1 MKHILLSLAALLL
14 CANTFGQTIK
24 VGYVG
29 DDDALKSI
37 PYDGYTSV
45 CSLIDS
51 DIAKKYAGNQVVGL
65 RIAFGSTAVSDVRA
79 YLSPDPSTAGADV
92 ASAQMAQ
99 ITEEGWNDVMF
110 DAPYTLKG
118 TEEELYVGYDLS
130 SSTDARPVLVG
141 TTVHNYGL
149 LVEETDGRWYDYSET
164 GDLAVQLLISGDK
177 LPDYDVAIT
186 DLYTD
191 SRYYAV
197 DAEKMYFGAT
207 LENIG
212 TKAIPG
218 LTLSLMFDD
227 DPQLGG
233 ELQITDELTGSSQ
246 LGYELPLSA
255 FGLAPGI
262 HTLTLSVKELA
273 DGLTPSVGTT
283 ADDSRT
289 YTLYIYS
296 EAMTRQYSVL
306 EVFASADYDYYQ
318 SRFVEPVEE
327 FLSQDETVLP
337 VFIHGSFGEGIL
349 DPLALSNASKLS
361 TAAGLKTVPSFG
373 INRSVQPGLKS
384 YLFGYTGQPV
394 AADFAQVN
402 AYLNYI
408 TPAFATISLNGTY
421 DKATR
426 LLTLDVQ
433 GTRGEDFQCFFGNG
447 ALTIYLTE
455 DNVNGQNHVLRK
467 IMTAPL
473 GTAITWNGNDGM
485 SFQLTRRLTLDKSW
499 VPDNMHAIAF
509 IHKATTEAT
518 ERDEMEITNATVFH
532 LNGKQD
538 GIERNEELRMKNEE
552 SSIFNLAGQRIDNPQ
567 SAIRNP
573 QLNRGV
579 YIRNGRKVLV
589 K

>member
-1 MKHILLSLAALLL
+1 MKHIFLSLAALLL
-14 CANTFGQTIK
+14 CANTFGQTVK

-37 PYDGYTSV
+37 PYDSYTSV
-45 CSLIDS
+45 CSLIDG

-65 RIAFGSTAVSDVRA
+65 RIAFGSTVISNIHA
-79 YLSPDPSTAGADV
+79 YLSPDPSVSGGDA
-92 ASAQMAQ
+92 ASTSIAQ
-99 ITEEGWNDVMF
+99 IAEEGWNNLMF
-110 DAPYTLKG
+110 DIPYTLKG

-141 TTVHNYGL
+141 TSVHTYGL
-149 LVEETDGRWYDYSET
+149 LVKESDGRWYDYSET

-197 DAEKMYFGAT
+197 DAQKMYFGAT

-218 LTLSLMFDD
+218 LTLSLMFDG

-233 ELQITDELTGSSQ
+233 DLQITDELTGTSQ
-246 LGYELPLSA
+246 LSYELPLSS
-255 FGLAPGI
+255 FGLTPGV

-273 DGLTPSVGTT
+273 DGLTPSAGTT

-289 YTLYIYS
+289 YSLYIYR
-296 EAMTRQYSVL
+296 EALPRQYSVL
-306 EVFASADYDYYQ
+306 EVFASADKDYYQ

-327 FLSQDETVLP
+327 FLSQDDSVLP
-337 VFIHGSFGEGIL
+337 VFIHGSFGEGIT
-349 DPLALSNASKLS
+349 DPLALTNATKLA
-361 TAAGLKTVPSFG
+361 TAAGLKTAPSFG
-373 INRSVQPGLKS
+373 INRCVQPGMKS
-384 YLFGYTGQPV
+384 YLYSYSGQPV
-394 AADFAQVN
+394 AADFAQLN

-408 TPAFATISLNGTY
+408 TPAFATVTIDGTY
-421 DKATR
+421 NASNR
-426 LLTLDVQ
+426 LLTLNVE
-433 GTRGEDFQCFFGNG
+433 GTRVADFQTFFGNG

-455 DNVNGQNHVLRK
+455 DNVDGQNHVLRK

-473 GTAITWNGNDGM
+473 GNAISWNGSDGL
-485 SFQLTRRLTLDKSW
+485 SFQLTRRLTLDREW
-499 VPDNMHAIAF
+499 IPENMHAIAF
-509 IHKATTEAT
+509 IHKVTTETT

-538 GIERNEELRMKNEE
+538 GIERNEELRVKNEE
-552 SSIFNLAGQRIDNPQ
+552 SPIFNLAGQMVNGKLTRGIYIHNGQ
-567 SAIRNP
+567 KIAI
-573 QLNRGV
+573 
-579 YIRNGRKVLV
+579 K
-589 K
+589 

>member
-1 MKHILLSLAALLL
+1 ML
-14 CANTFGQTIK
+14 CVCVSAQTIK
-24 VGYVG
+24 AGYVT
-29 DDDALKSI
+29 DDASLKSI

-65 RIAFGSTAVSDVRA
+65 RIAFGSTAAHDVRA
-79 YLSPDPSTAGADV
+79 YLSPDPSVSDSDA
-92 ASAQMAQ
+92 ASATLVQ

-110 DAPYTLKG
+110 PTPYTLRG
-118 TEEELYVGYDLS
+118 TEEELYMGYDLKC
-130 SSTDARPVLVG
+130 SSTEARPVLVG

-149 LVEETDGRWYDYSET
+149 LVLEKDGRWYDYSET

-177 LPDYDVAIT
+177 LPDYDIAIT

-191 SRYYAV
+191 TRYYNV

-207 LENIG
+207 LENKG

-218 LTLSLMFDD
+218 LTLSLMFDG

-233 ELQITDELTGSSQ
+233 ELQVTEELTGSSQ
-246 LGYELPLSA
+246 LRYELPLSS
-255 FGLAPGI
+255 FNLAPGT
-262 HTLTLSVKELA
+262 HTMTLSVKELA
-273 DGLTPSVGTT
+273 DGLTPSPGTT

-296 EAMTRQYSVL
+296 EALPRQYSVL
-306 EVFASADYDYYQ
+306 EVFASADNDYYL

-327 FLSQDETVLP
+327 FIGQNETVLP

-349 DPLALSNASKLS
+349 DPLALSNATRLA
-361 TAAGLKTVPSFG
+361 TAAGLKSVPSFG
-373 INRSVQPGLKS
+373 INRCVQPGISS
-384 YLFGYTGQPV
+384 YLYSSTGQV
-394 AADFAQVN
+394 AAADFAQLN

-408 TPAFATISLNGTY
+408 TPAFATITLNGTY
-421 DKATR
+421 DKASR
-426 LLTLDVQ
+426 LLVLDVQ
-433 GTRGEDFQCFFGNG
+433 GTRVADFQNFFGNG
-447 ALTIYLTE
+447 AFTIYLTE

-473 GTAITWNGNDGM
+473 GNAITWNGSDGLC
-485 SFQLTRRLTLDKSW
+485 FQTTRRLTLDKEW

-509 IHKATTEAT
+509 IHKATTET
-518 ERDEMEITNATVFH
+518 TPRDEMEITNATVFH
-532 LNGKQD
+532 LGNKEDAINSPLPTSPDED
-538 GIERNEELRMKNEE
+538 GLVYDLSGRRVSTLK
-552 SSIFNLAGQRIDNPQ
+552 S
-567 SAIRNP
+567 
-573 QLNRGV
+573 GV
-579 YIRNGRKVLV
+579 YVRNGHKIAI

>member
-1 MKHILLSLAALLL
+1 MKQVFLSLTALLL
-14 CANTFGQTIK
+14 CANAFGQTIK
-24 VGYVG
+24 VGYVA
-29 DDDALKSI
+29 DDASLKSI
-37 PYDGYTSV
+37 PYDGYTSI

-65 RIAFGSTAVSDVRA
+65 RIAFGSTAAYDVRA
-79 YLSPDPSTAGADV
+79 YLSPDPSISGGDA
-92 ASAQMAQ
+92 ASASLAQ
-99 ITEEGWNDVMF
+99 ITEEGWNNIMF

-118 TEEELYVGYDLS
+118 TEEELYVGYDLKC
-130 SSTDARPVLVG
+130 SSTEARPVLVG

-149 LVEETDGRWYDYSET
+149 LVLEKDGRWYDYSET

-177 LPDYDVAIT
+177 LPDYDIAIT
-186 DLYTD
+186 DIYTD

-207 LENIG
+207 LENKG
-212 TKAIPG
+212 TKAISG
-218 LTLSLMFDD
+218 VTLSLMFDNN
-227 DPQLGG
+227 PQLGG
-233 ELQITDELTGSSQ
+233 DLQVTEELTGSSQ
-246 LGYELPLSA
+246 LSYELPLSS
-255 FGLAPGI
+255 FNLAPGT

-273 DGLTPSVGTT
+273 EGQSVSPGTT
-283 ADDSRT
+283 GDDSRT

-306 EVFASADYDYYQ
+306 EVFASADKDYYQ

-327 FLSQDETVLP
+327 FLSQNETVLP

-349 DPLALSNASKLS
+349 DPLALSNTTKLA
-361 TAAGLKTVPSFG
+361 TAAGLKSAPSFG
-373 INRSVQPGLKS
+373 INRCVQPGLES

-394 AADFAQVN
+394 AADFAQLN

-408 TPAFATISLNGTY
+408 TPAFATVTLDGTY
-421 DKATR
+421 DTSSR
-426 LLTLDVQ
+426 LLTLNVQ
-433 GTRGEDFQCFFGNG
+433 GTRGEDFQRFFGNG

-473 GTAITWNGNDGM
+473 GNAITWNGNDGL
-485 SFQLTRRLTLDKSW
+485 SFQLTRRLTLDKEW

-509 IHKATTEAT
+509 IHKVTTEDGK
-518 ERDEMEITNATVFH
+518 RDEMEITNATVYH
-532 LNGKQD
+532 LNGKVDAISSPHLTSPEEEEHVYNLQGQQIVNCKSSNCKLPK
-538 GIERNEELRMKNEE
+538 GI
-552 SSIFNLAGQRIDNPQ
+552 
-567 SAIRNP
+567 
-573 QLNRGV
+573 
-579 YIRNGRKVLV
+579 YIRNGHKIAI

>member
-1 MKHILLSLAALLL
+1 MKRVLLPLIALLL
-14 CANTFGQTIK
+14 CGNAISQSIK

-29 DDDALKSI
+29 DEASLRSI

-51 DIAKKYAGNQVVGL
+51 DIAQKYAGNQVVGL
-65 RIAFGSTAVSDVRA
+65 RIAFGSTAAYDVRA
-79 YLSPDPSTAGADV
+79 YLSPDPSVAGGDA
-92 ASAQMAQ
+92 ASANVAQ
-99 ITEEGWNDVMF
+99 ITEEGWNNIMF

-118 TEEELYVGYDLS
+118 TEEELYVGYDLKC
-130 SSTDARPVLVG
+130 SSTEARPVLVG

-149 LVEETDGRWYDYSET
+149 LVLEKDGRWYDYSET

-177 LPDYDVAIT
+177 LPDYDIAIT

-191 SRYYAV
+191 SRYYAA

-227 DPQLGG
+227 NPQLGG
-233 ELQITDELTGSSQ
+233 ELQVTEELSGANS
-246 LGYELPLSA
+246 LGYELPLSE
-255 FGLAPGI
+255 FNLAPGI
-262 HTLTLSVKELA
+262 HTMTLSVKELA
-273 DGLTPSVGTT
+273 NGLTPSPGTT

-289 YTLYIYS
+289 YTLYIYN
-296 EAMTRQYSVL
+296 ETMPRQYSVL
-306 EVFASADYDYYQ
+306 EVFASADKEYYQ

-327 FLSQDETVLP
+327 FLNQDETVLP
-337 VFIHGSFGEGIL
+337 VFIHGSFGEGIT
-349 DPLALSNASKLS
+349 DPLALSNVAKLA
-361 TAAGLKTVPSFG
+361 TAAGLQSVPSFG
-373 INRSVQPGLKS
+373 INRCVQPGLKS
-384 YLFGYTGQPV
+384 YLYNYTGQPV
-394 AADFAQVN
+394 AADFAQLN

-408 TPAFATISLNGTY
+408 TPAFATITLNGTY
-421 DKATR
+421 DKASR

-433 GTRGEDFQCFFGNG
+433 GTRGEDFQRFFGNG
-447 ALTIYLTE
+447 AFTIFLTE

-473 GTAITWNGNDGM
+473 GNAITWNGNDGL
-485 SFQLTRRLTLDKSW
+485 SFQTTRRLTLDKEW

-509 IHKATTEAT
+509 IHKATTETTA
-518 ERDEMEITNATVFH
+518 RDEMEITNATVFH

-538 GIERNEELRMKNEE
+538 AIDSPLQTSPEEKLVYNLQGQQIANCKLSNSKLPKGIY
-552 SSIFNLAGQRIDNPQ
+552 
-567 SAIRNP
+567 
-573 QLNRGV
+573 V
-579 YIRNGRKVLV
+579 RNGHKIAI